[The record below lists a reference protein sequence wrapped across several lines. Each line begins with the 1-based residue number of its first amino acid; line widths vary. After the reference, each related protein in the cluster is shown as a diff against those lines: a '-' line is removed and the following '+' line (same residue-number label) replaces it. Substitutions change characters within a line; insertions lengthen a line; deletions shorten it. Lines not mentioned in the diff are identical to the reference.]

1 MLLQRHFRRHQIPS
15 QATAGIHKSH
25 KVTEAMHRWVALR
38 YHLWKKTVILF
49 ARSWRCINNLC
60 REAEHGPDVRRQH
73 YKSQEKR
80 AVPHCFMGYMPPQT
94 IAVVRTGTN
103 LQPFIPEPVEEHC
116 LGNLLP
122 NQVTRKGSCEW
133 LLQHDLLLQN
143 QVQLLEPPYSS
154 ATELLK
160 Y

>member
-1 MLLQRHFRRHQIPS
+1 MLFQRHFRRHQILS
-15 QATAGIHKSH
+15 QATAGIRKSH
-25 KVTEAMHRWVALR
+25 KVTEATHRGVALS
-38 YHLWKKTVILF
+38 YHLWKTAILF
-49 ARSWRCINNLC
+49 ARSWRCINNLY

-80 AVPHCFMGYMPPQT
+80 AVPHCFMGYMPAQT
-94 IAVVRTGTN
+94 IGVVRTGTN
-103 LQPFIPEPVEEHC
+103 LQPFNPEPVEEHC
-116 LGNLLP
+116 LSNLLP
-122 NQVTRKGSCEW
+122 NQVTRKGSCKW

-143 QVQLLEPPYSS
+143 QVKLLETPYSS